1 MDISK
6 CKSNM
11 KNETCLSVAS
21 QSSDFQ
27 STKPWSYGG
36 QHNFNVIIRET
47 YTINIPWCLD
57 FYTDR

>member
-1 MDISK
+1 
-6 CKSNM
+6 M